1 MSRRQIIDVPGVRHG
16 DLPIPMAIRIDN
28 MVYSSGIHA
37 MDPETGT
44 SPEDSARQV
53 ELVFQHMRT
62 IVESAGGSTDDIAL
76 VTFNVIDDSIRP
88 LVGAE
93 WLKMFPNERDWP
105 ARNTYIV
112 DLGFGMII
120 HTMMTA
126 VLPR

>member
-1 MSRRQIIDVPGVRHG
+1 LSRRQIIDVPGVKHG
-16 DLPIPMAIRIDN
+16 DLPIPMGIRIDN

-44 SPEDSARQV
+44 IPDDPARQV
-53 ELVFQHMRT
+53 ELVFQHMQT
-62 IVESAGGSTDDIAL
+62 IVENAGGSIDDIAL
-76 VTFNVIDDSIRP
+76 VTFNVKDDSIRP

-93 WLKMFPNERDWP
+93 WSKMFPNDRDWP

-120 HTMMTA
+120 HIMMTA
-126 VLPR
+126 VLPS

>member
-1 MSRRQIIDVPGVRHG
+1 
-16 DLPIPMAIRIDN
+16 MAIRIDN

-37 MDPETGT
+37 MDPATGT
-44 SPEDSARQV
+44 IPEGSARQV

-76 VTFNVIDDSIRP
+76 VTFNVMDDSIRP
-88 LVGAE
+88 LVSAE